1 MRPVNWPS
9 SRAGPTRV
17 TMRALQRDCPS
28 LSSQQ
33 STVAPGNPI
42 PPNVTSWMAKRTC
55 LVVTGPRYH
64 LNRENP
70 RRAAPDTIQRVDKAL
85 RPFRFLAAFQAV
97 VDGATLAETARR
109 AESIG

>member
-1 MRPVNWPS
+1 
-9 SRAGPTRV
+9 
-17 TMRALQRDCPS
+17 MRALQRDCPS

-64 LNRENP
+64 LNRETLDGH
-70 RRAAPDTIQRVDKAL
+70 ATDTIQFVDQAL
-85 RPFRFLAAFQAV
+85 RPFRFLAGFQAV
-97 VDGATLAETARR
+97 VDPAALAETARR
-109 AESIG
+109 AESIGFSALVIPDHLIEQL